1 MFPKVY
7 MSMTPV
13 LGRREL
19 TILFAHNVGSIFGA
33 GVPASR
39 FGFSGKVELQTYDS
53 SDQS

>member
-1 MFPKVY
+1 
-7 MSMTPV
+7 MSMNPV

-19 TILFAHNVGSIFGA
+19 TIIFEHNVVSIFGA